1 MSSSRHPIFQSDT
14 LTLLLTTLF
23 LVYTIPNPV
32 TAFLILCALAYLIID
47 VIAVALSRKMQA
59 QRLIQFLHLTIILV
73 AISLLVIAPT
83 VLFVIKRAQTTPESF
98 AQDSLLQVEAA
109 ARFILAGKNPYVEDY
124 LQTPMADWKFSWAGL
139 ETNPA
144 LYHFVYTPLAFLL
157 AVPGEGIIRPLTHW
171 YDHRLVLLP
180 CYLINLALIN
190 KLAGSRR
197 EANALL
203 IAIGLNPLLITAYTS
218 GNLEA
223 MVLTGWLCTYLSA
236 SRKRWGLA
244 FGSLA
249 LTIAVKQIAVVAA
262 PFLFIYW
269 LTSARPRT
277 LRAILAPIAAF
288 AGPLILL
295 IGPFFLWHPRAFTED
310 TVLFV
315 VGGLPDSWPVS
326 GMSLQALLPSS
337 LAMTAGLSVMRWLTL
352 ASLLVLSCYLSW
364 RRHSLRATLAFQTI
378 FFAIAIFFGRFV
390 NAQYVGYL
398 LVQLALSLWI
408 QETAGHTSPDDS
420 HQTDK

>member
-1 MSSSRHPIFQSDT
+1 MSSSRYPIFKSDT
-14 LTLLLTTLF
+14 LTLLLTALF

-32 TAFLILCALAYLIID
+32 TAFLILCAMAYLIID
-47 VIAVALSRKMQA
+47 ALGVALSHKTRIK
-59 QRLIQFLHLTIILV
+59 RLVQSLQLPIILV
-73 AISLLVIAPT
+73 AISLFVIAPT
-83 VLFVIKRAQTTPESF
+83 ILFMVKRAQTTPESF
-98 AQDSLLQVEAA
+98 AQDSLLQIEAA
-109 ARFILAGKNPYVEDY
+109 ARFVLAGKNPYVEDY
-124 LQTPMADWKFSWAGL
+124 LETPMADWEFSWVGL

-144 LYHFVYTPLAFLL
+144 LHHFVYTPLAFLL
-157 AVPGEGIIRPLTHW
+157 AVPGEGIIRPLTNW

-180 CYLINLALIN
+180 CYLINLGLIK

-223 MVLTGWLCTYLSA
+223 MVITGWLYTYLAA
-236 SRKRWGLA
+236 SRKRWEPA
-244 FGSLA
+244 FLSLA

-269 LTSARPRT
+269 LTTARPRT
-277 LRAILAPIAAF
+277 LRAILAPLAAF
-288 AGPLILL
+288 AGPLVLI

-315 VGGLPDSWPVS
+315 IGGIPDSWPIS
-326 GMSLQALLPSS
+326 GMSMQALLPSS
-337 LAMTAGLSVMRWLTL
+337 PAIATALLAMRWLLL
-352 ASLLVLSCYLSW
+352 ASLLALSCYQSW
-364 RRHSLRATLAFQTI
+364 QRHSLRATLAFQTI
-378 FFAIAIFFGRFV
+378 FFAVAIFFGRFV

-408 QETAGHTSPDDS
+408 QKTADHTSPDGS
-420 HQTDK
+420 SQTGK